1 MAASGTDGED
11 YCYSVPDMPL
21 YVLYPDEEV
30 VNSIVELA
38 NIVEEGGSL
47 ESWRGVELILIIKNA

>member
-1 MAASGTDGED
+1 
-11 YCYSVPDMPL
+11 
-21 YVLYPDEEV
+21 VLYPDEEV

-47 ESWRGVELILIIKNA
+47 ESGEALN

>member
-1 MAASGTDGED
+1 MDD
-11 YCYSVPDMPL
+11 SVCGGKRNRWGRLLLFCAGHAL

-47 ESWRGVELILIIKNA
+47 ESGEALN

>member
-1 MAASGTDGED
+1 MDNSVCGGKRNRWGD

-47 ESWRGVELILIIKNA
+47 ESGEALN

>member
-1 MAASGTDGED
+1 MGGLLLLCAGHA
-11 YCYSVPDMPL
+11 L

-47 ESWRGVELILIIKNA
+47 ESGEALN

>member
-11 YCYSVPDMPL
+11 YCYSAPDMPL

-38 NIVEEGGSL
+38 NVVEEGGSL
-47 ESWRGVELILIIKNA
+47 ESGEALN